1 MPRYSAQS
9 GLFVFRNVMTEQL
22 ELDKKKKISDKEI
35 YQEIFDAILSF
46 RLRPG
51 TRLTEENLSKIF
63 NVGRTT
69 IRSVLLR
76 LSQDNIIEIKPN
88 KGAFIASPTAK
99 QAKDILDARKL
110 IEVAIVKDV
119 IKYATNSDYELLKKI
134 VKAEQDHID
143 HEHTVEVIQLGGD
156 FHLML
161 AKISK
166 NATLERIVTALVPQ
180 TSLVIVLYEQPD
192 APKCSHFE
200 HFELIDAMQKGQ
212 VEKATALMHHHI
224 HGIEMRLKLDK
235 KEVSD
240 DLVDIFKKR

>member
-1 MPRYSAQS
+1 MKVKLKSD
-9 GLFVFRNVMTEQL
+9 E
-22 ELDKKKKISDKEI
+22 KIKKISDKEI

-69 IRSVLLR
+69 IRSALLR
-76 LSQDNIIEIKPN
+76 LSQDHIIEIQPN
-88 KGAFIASPTAK
+88 KGAFIASPTVK
-99 QAKDILDARKL
+99 QGKDILEARKL
-110 IEVAIVKDV
+110 IEVEIVKDV
-119 IKYATNSDYELLKKI
+119 IKHATHSDFDLLKKI
-134 VKAEQDHID
+134 VKSEENNIKR
-143 HEHTVEVIQLGGD
+143 EHMVEGIQLGGD

-166 NATLERIVTALVPQ
+166 NTTLERILTTLIPQ
-180 TSLVIVLYEQPD
+180 TSLVIVLYENPD

-200 HFELIDAMQKGQ
+200 HFELIDVMEKGQ
-212 VEKATALMHHHI
+212 VEKATALMYQHI
-224 HGIEMRLKLDK
+224 HSIETRLNLDE
-235 KEVSD
+235 KEFTN

>member
-1 MPRYSAQS
+1 M
-9 GLFVFRNVMTEQL
+9 NKKL
-22 ELDKKKKISDKEI
+22 EAGKKQKKTSDKEI

-51 TRLTEENLSKIF
+51 TRLTEENLSQIF

-69 IRSVLLR
+69 IRSALLR
-76 LSQDNIIEIKPN
+76 LSQDHIIEIQPN
-88 KGAFIASPTAK
+88 KGAFIASPTVK
-99 QAKDILDARKL
+99 QAKEILDARKM

-119 IKYATNSDYELLKKI
+119 IKYATASDFDLLRRI
-134 VKAEQDHID
+134 VKAEQDNID
-143 HEHTVEVIQLGGD
+143 LEHLVEGIQLGGD

-166 NATLERIVTALVPQ
+166 NATLERMMTTLIPQ

-200 HFELIDAMQKGQ
+200 HFELIDVMQKGQ
-212 VEKATALMHHHI
+212 VEKACQLMYSHVQ
-224 HGIEMRLKLDK
+224 GIEARLKLEA
-235 KEVSD
+235 KEPAC

>member
-1 MPRYSAQS
+1 MKEKLVA
-9 GLFVFRNVMTEQL
+9 
-22 ELDKKKKISDKEI
+22 DKKPKKISDKEI

-69 IRSVLLR
+69 IRSALLR
-76 LSQDNIIEIKPN
+76 LSQDHIIEIEPN
-88 KGAFIASPTAK
+88 KGAFIASPTVK
-99 QAKDILDARKL
+99 QAHDILEARKI

-119 IKYATNSDYELLKKI
+119 IKYATASDFDLLRRI
-134 VKAEQDHID
+134 VKAEQDNID
-143 HEHTVEVIQLGGD
+143 DEHMVEGIQLGGD

-161 AKISK
+161 AKISQ
-166 NATLERIVTALVPQ
+166 NATLERIITTLIPQ

-192 APKCSHFE
+192 APKCSHLE
-200 HFELIDAMQKGQ
+200 HFELIDVMQKGQ
-212 VEKATALMHHHI
+212 VDKASELMYNHVQ
-224 HGIEMRLKLDK
+224 GIKSRLKLEDK
-235 KEVSD
+235 EPVG

>member
-1 MPRYSAQS
+1 VA
-9 GLFVFRNVMTEQL
+9 
-22 ELDKKKKISDKEI
+22 DKKPKKISDKEI

-69 IRSVLLR
+69 IRSALLR
-76 LSQDNIIEIKPN
+76 LSQDHIIEIEPN
-88 KGAFIASPTAK
+88 KGAFIASPTVK
-99 QAKDILDARKL
+99 QAHDILEARKI

-119 IKYATNSDYELLKKI
+119 IKYATASDFDLLRRI
-134 VKAEQDHID
+134 VKAEQDNID
-143 HEHTVEVIQLGGD
+143 DEHMVEGIQLGGD

-161 AKISK
+161 AKISQ
-166 NATLERIVTALVPQ
+166 NATLERIITTLIPQ

-192 APKCSHFE
+192 APKCSHLE
-200 HFELIDAMQKGQ
+200 HFELIDVMQKGQ
-212 VEKATALMHHHI
+212 VDKASELMYNHVQ
-224 HGIEMRLKLDK
+224 GIKSRLKLEDK
-235 KEVSD
+235 EPVG

>member
-1 MPRYSAQS
+1 MKVKLKSD
-9 GLFVFRNVMTEQL
+9 EKI
-22 ELDKKKKISDKEI
+22 KKMSDKEI

-69 IRSVLLR
+69 IRSALLR
-76 LSQDNIIEIKPN
+76 LSQDHIIEIQPN
-88 KGAFIASPTAK
+88 KGAFIASPTVK
-99 QAKDILDARKL
+99 QGKDILEARKL
-110 IEVAIVKDV
+110 IEVEIVKDV
-119 IKYATNSDYELLKKI
+119 IKHATHSDFDLLKKI
-134 VKAEQDHID
+134 VKSEENNIER
-143 HEHTVEVIQLGGD
+143 EHMVEGIQLGGD

-166 NATLERIVTALVPQ
+166 NTTLERILTTLIPQ
-180 TSLVIVLYEQPD
+180 TSLVIVLYENPD

-200 HFELIDAMQKGQ
+200 HFELIDVMEKGQ
-212 VEKATALMHHHI
+212 VEKATALMYQHI
-224 HGIEMRLKLDK
+224 HSIETRLNLDE
-235 KEVSD
+235 KEFTS

>member
-1 MPRYSAQS
+1 MKDKP
-9 GLFVFRNVMTEQL
+9 EP
-22 ELDKKKKISDKEI
+22 DKKQKKISDKEI

-69 IRSVLLR
+69 IRSALLR
-76 LSQDNIIEIKPN
+76 LSQDHIIEIRPN
-88 KGAFIASPTAK
+88 KGAFIASPTTK
-99 QAKDILDARKL
+99 QAKDILAARKI

-119 IKYATNSDYELLKKI
+119 IKHATDSDYKLLKKI
-134 VKAEQDHID
+134 VTSEQDNID
-143 HEHTVEVIQLGGD
+143 DEQIVEGIQLGGD

-161 AKISK
+161 AKISQ

-180 TSLVIVLYEQPD
+180 TSLVIVLYENPD
-192 APKCSHFE
+192 APKCSHCE
-200 HFELIDAMQKGQ
+200 HFELIDVMQKGQ
-212 VEKATALMHHHI
+212 VDKATALMHAHI
-224 HGIEMRLKLDK
+224 EGIETRLRLDD
-235 KEVSD
+235 KEPNG

>member
-1 MPRYSAQS
+1 MK
-9 GLFVFRNVMTEQL
+9 
-22 ELDKKKKISDKEI
+22 DKFGPDSKQKKISDKEI

-69 IRSVLLR
+69 IRSALLR
-76 LSQDNIIEIKPN
+76 LSQDHIIEMKPN
-88 KGAFIASPTAK
+88 KGAFIASPSVK
-99 QAKDILDARKL
+99 QAVDILEARKL

-119 IKYATNSDYELLKKI
+119 IKNATQSDFELLKKI
-134 VKAEQDHID
+134 VKAEEDNII
-143 HEHTVEVIQLGGD
+143 HEQMVEGIQLGGD

-180 TSLVIVLYEQPD
+180 TSLVIVLYENPE
-192 APKCSHFE
+192 APKCSHCE
-200 HFELIDAMQKGQ
+200 HYELIDVMQKGQ
-212 VEKATALMHHHI
+212 VQKATELMFQHI
-224 HGIEMRLKLDK
+224 QGIEARLKLGE
-235 KEVSD
+235 KEFTG
-240 DLVDIFKKR
+240 DLVDIFRQR

>member
-1 MPRYSAQS
+1 MKAKLKSD
-9 GLFVFRNVMTEQL
+9 E
-22 ELDKKKKISDKEI
+22 KIKKISDKEI

-69 IRSVLLR
+69 IRSALLR
-76 LSQDNIIEIKPN
+76 LSQDHIIEIQPN
-88 KGAFIASPTAK
+88 KGAFIASPTVK
-99 QAKDILDARKL
+99 QGKDILEARKL
-110 IEVAIVKDV
+110 IEVEIVKDV
-119 IKYATNSDYELLKKI
+119 IKHATHSDFDLLKKI
-134 VKAEQDHID
+134 VKSEENNIER
-143 HEHTVEVIQLGGD
+143 EHMVEGIQLGGD

-166 NATLERIVTALVPQ
+166 NTTLERILTTLIPQ
-180 TSLVIVLYEQPD
+180 TSLVIVLYENPD

-200 HFELIDAMQKGQ
+200 HFELIDVMEKGQ
-212 VEKATALMHHHI
+212 VEKATTLMYQHI
-224 HGIEMRLKLDK
+224 HSIETRLNLDE
-235 KEVSD
+235 KEFTS

>member
-1 MPRYSAQS
+1 MKVKLKSD
-9 GLFVFRNVMTEQL
+9 E
-22 ELDKKKKISDKEI
+22 KIKKISDKEI

-69 IRSVLLR
+69 IRSALLR
-76 LSQDNIIEIKPN
+76 LSQDHIIEIQPN
-88 KGAFIASPTAK
+88 KGAFIASPTVK
-99 QAKDILDARKL
+99 QGKDILEARKL
-110 IEVAIVKDV
+110 IEVEIVKDV
-119 IKYATNSDYELLKKI
+119 IKHATHSDFDLLKKI
-134 VKAEQDHID
+134 VKSEENNIER
-143 HEHTVEVIQLGGD
+143 EHMVEGIQLGGD

-166 NATLERIVTALVPQ
+166 NTTLERILTTLIPQ
-180 TSLVIVLYEQPD
+180 TSLVIVLYENPD

-200 HFELIDAMQKGQ
+200 HFELIDVMEKGQ
-212 VEKATALMHHHI
+212 VEKATALMYQHI
-224 HGIEMRLKLDK
+224 HSIETRLNLDE
-235 KEVSD
+235 KEFTS

>member
-1 MPRYSAQS
+1 MKEK
-9 GLFVFRNVMTEQL
+9 LKT
-22 ELDKKKKISDKEI
+22 DKKQKKISDKEI

-51 TRLTEENLSKIF
+51 TRLTEDNLSKIF

-69 IRSVLLR
+69 IRSALLR
-76 LSQDNIIEIKPN
+76 LSQDHIIEIEPN
-88 KGAFIASPTAK
+88 KGAFIASPTVK
-99 QAKDILDARKL
+99 QAKDILDARKM

-119 IKYATNSDYELLKKI
+119 IKYATATDYDLLRRI
-134 VKAEQDHID
+134 VKAEQDNID
-143 HEHTVEVIQLGGD
+143 HEHIVESIQLGGD

-166 NATLERIVTALVPQ
+166 NATLERIITTLIPQ

-200 HFELIDAMQKGQ
+200 HFELIDVMQKGQ
-212 VEKATALMHHHI
+212 IEKATELMYRHVE
-224 HGIEMRLKLDK
+224 GIEARLKLEDK
-235 KEVSD
+235 EPAG